1 MALSVAAE
9 GLVVGPGVGAA
20 VARGVSVGFA
30 RGVGVGVACGDG
42 AGTVVGGG
50 VAVPE
55 SSHAAAIAIAPHSKV
70 HQAAMRHLEGK
81 PPGER
86 RLCCGSVI
94 NADEPCERARCQAGW
109 GSNRSPRVPL
119 DLPLRYRRAKRGTAQ
134 SYGTLPWAPK
144 QPRLPRQGEPPLKPP
159 SLWEGLRAGA
169 VENLSPTG
177 YSSTGSSTTR
187 T

>member
-1 MALSVAAE
+1 
-9 GLVVGPGVGAA
+9 
-20 VARGVSVGFA
+20 
-30 RGVGVGVACGDG
+30 
-42 AGTVVGGG
+42 
-50 VAVPE
+50 
-55 SSHAAAIAIAPHSKV
+55 
-70 HQAAMRHLEGK
+70 MRHLEGK

-109 GSNRSPRVPL
+109 GSNHSPRVPL

-159 SLWEGLRAGA
+159 SLWEGLRAGT